1 MTFDKL
7 HGAGND
13 FICVLAP
20 PGEGTAALARR
31 LCARHT
37 GVGAD
42 GLLLLDTSDTADFRM
57 TIYNADGSRSA
68 MCGNGI
74 RCAVRCAVDRGLT
87 PRLSRFSVETEAGLR
102 RVLPHYEDGKIISAT
117 VDMGAPEIRW
127 TERPLEIGGLIYPIT
142 AVSTGNPHA
151 VLFSDRDDLLR
162 RLGPVLQS
170 HPRFPGGVNLE
181 LVQVLR
187 PDLLRVL
194 VWERGA
200 GETLACGTGACAALA
215 AALALGRAAP
225 QVEVRLPGGTLSLTY
240 RPDCG
245 HILLTGPV
253 CRVFTGS
260 C

>member
-13 FICVLAP
+13 FICLIAP
-20 PGEGTAALARR
+20 PGEGAAALARR

-57 TIYNADGSRSA
+57 IIFNADGSRAA

-87 PRLSRFSVETEAGLR
+87 PRLSRFSVETDAGLR
-102 RVLPHYEDGKIISAT
+102 SVLPRYEDGEIVSAT
-117 VDMGAPEIRW
+117 VDMGAPEILW
-127 TERPLEIGGLIYPIT
+127 AEQPFEIGGEVHILT
-142 AVSTGNPHA
+142 AVSMGNPHA
-151 VLFSDRDDLLR
+151 VLFSDCDGLLR
-162 RLGPVLQS
+162 RLGPALQN
-170 HPRFPGGVNLE
+170 HPRFPGGINLE

-194 VWERGA
+194 VWERGT

-215 AALALGRAAP
+215 AALILGRAAP
-225 QVEVRLPGGTLSLTY
+225 QAEVRLPGGTLVLTY
-240 RPDCG
+240 RSDSG

-253 CRVFTGS
+253 TRVFTGS